1 MAPTF
6 RPYQSVGQGLNQLNL
21 PQGLEAQEAQ
31 RTMTV
36 LSRSLDQ
43 MATFTM
49 RQAESLAKEE
59 GSKFGVENAPSV
71 DTLTKAFK
79 DGRDTSDLLEFGNT
93 VFGRSAR
100 ESALRVLQ
108 NEAMVE
114 GTKIINDLVFT
125 ASSNNTPPPTL
136 QNQINSSILGLSD
149 AITASSPELGE
160 IIKSKLLMQ
169 GIGEFD
175 RYRTAFAKGSVGQA
189 GAVGRANV
197 NAYLNNLPSTLTAI
211 LNKPDMTPELF
222 SKSLQDAVKSGIVE
236 FATNGY
242 AKTQLE
248 SKINEQDEIIK
259 NWILSQFTQEV
270 FERDIT
276 EPNPAYTPM
285 LLLRQIEKGVYKG
298 DDPQAKVIVD
308 YLNLKNKGG
317 VRVPTLKELMK
328 SVTDNYNSM
337 IALENNEI
345 NIANKR
351 MEENK
356 KSQVLILD
364 NIFNKTSPLTDTDVA
379 NARTAIAQLEK
390 MQFSSL
396 VDQYTE
402 QLETLSVDNSFP
414 PSSSGDAILEVEAL
428 LRGGRINF
436 GLLNRYRKSLSREQ
450 YNDYFEKV
458 VSSLDERTARAI
470 DKIKVAVGMDYK
482 TMQYGDLKQDA
493 KYEYRKAQIAE
504 GKLLDAMSQSRLEGT
519 EVNPLEIVKSIIEE
533 ANFATNEEIRKDN
546 LKKAMRSVNGLI
558 LQFNAI
564 AEDTGFD
571 EGAFRGQ
578 TDEQTVSNWLS
589 IIRNWTDFQN
599 IDQVP
604 AQYRTP
610 LIKEW
615 FKDGKWQENIEKQI
629 RKMQRALP
637 SG

>member
-71 DTLTKAFK
+71 DTLKKAFK
-79 DGRDTSDLLEFGNT
+79 DGRDTSDLLDFGNT

-189 GAVGRANV
+189 GAKGRANV

-242 AKTQLE
+242 TKTQLE

-276 EPNPAYTPM
+276 ATNQAYTPM
-285 LLLRQIEKGVYKG
+285 LLLRQIEKGNYVG

-351 MEENK
+351 MDENK
-356 KSQVLILD
+356 KSQILILD

-379 NARTAIAQLEK
+379 NARTAIAELEK
-390 MQFSSL
+390 MQFSSE
-396 VDQYTE
+396 VDKYTE

-428 LRGGRINF
+428 LRGGRINY
-436 GLLNRYRKSLSREQ
+436 GLLNKHRKSLSLG
-450 YNDYFEKV
+450 V
-458 VSSLDERTARAI
+458 T
-470 DKIKVAVGMDYK
+470 
-482 TMQYGDLKQDA
+482 
-493 KYEYRKAQIAE
+493 
-504 GKLLDAMSQSRLEGT
+504 
-519 EVNPLEIVKSIIEE
+519 
-533 ANFATNEEIRKDN
+533 
-546 LKKAMRSVNGLI
+546 
-558 LQFNAI
+558 
-564 AEDTGFD
+564 
-571 EGAFRGQ
+571 
-578 TDEQTVSNWLS
+578 
-589 IIRNWTDFQN
+589 
-599 IDQVP
+599 
-604 AQYRTP
+604 
-610 LIKEW
+610 
-615 FKDGKWQENIEKQI
+615 
-629 RKMQRALP
+629 
-637 SG
+637 

>member
-1 MAPTF
+1 
-6 RPYQSVGQGLNQLNL
+6 
-21 PQGLEAQEAQ
+21 
-31 RTMTV
+31 
-36 LSRSLDQ
+36 
-43 MATFTM
+43 MATFAM
-49 RQAESLAKEE
+49 RQAETLAKEE

-136 QNQINSSILGLSD
+136 QKQINASILGLSD
-149 AITASSPELGE
+149 AIRASSPELGE
-160 IIKSKLLMQ
+160 IIKSKLTMQ

-211 LNKPDMTPELF
+211 LSKPDITPEVF
-222 SKSLQDAVKSGIVE
+222 SQKLQDAVKSGIVE

-285 LLLRQIEKGVYKG
+285 LLLRQIEKGNYVG
-298 DDPQAKVIVD
+298 NDPQAKVIVD
-308 YLNLKNKGG
+308 YLNLKDKGG

-351 MEENK
+351 RDENK
-356 KSQVLILD
+356 KEQLLILD

-379 NARTAIAQLEK
+379 NARTAITKLEE
-390 MQFSSL
+390 MQFSSE
-396 VDQYTE
+396 VDTYTE

-414 PSSSGDAILEVEAL
+414 PSSSGDAVLEVEAL

-436 GLLNRYRKSLSREQ
+436 GLLNRYRKSLSRAD
-450 YNDYFEKV
+450 YNDYFEKT
-458 VSSLDERTARAI
+458 VSSLDERVDQAI
-470 DKIKVAVGMDYK
+470 DKIKTAVGMDYQ
-482 TMQYGDLKQDA
+482 TMQYGDLKGDA
-493 KYEYRKAQIAE
+493 KFEYRKAQVAQE
-504 GKLLDAMSQSRLEGT
+504 KLLDAMSQSRLEGT
-519 EVNPLEIVKSIIEE
+519 EVNPLQIVKSIIEE
-533 ANFATNEEIRKDN
+533 ANFQTNEEIRKDKLIIAMKAVN
-546 LKKAMRSVNGLI
+546 SRIEDFKKL
-558 LQFNAI
+558 
-564 AEDTGFD
+564 AEETGFD
-571 EGAFRGQ
+571 ESTIRGQ
-578 TDEQTVSNWLS
+578 TDEETVSNWLAV
-589 IIRNWTDFQN
+589 IRNWTDFQS

-615 FKDGKWQENIEKQI
+615 FRRGWKDQIEKEI